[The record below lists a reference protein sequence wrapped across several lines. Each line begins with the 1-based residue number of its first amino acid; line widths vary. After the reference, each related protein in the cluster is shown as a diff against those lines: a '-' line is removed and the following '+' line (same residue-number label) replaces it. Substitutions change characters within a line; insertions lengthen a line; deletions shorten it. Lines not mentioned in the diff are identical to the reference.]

1 MSQIFR
7 KKPNIAHITLISEHK
22 QNMQAQTLLVLEE
35 AEMCH
40 VNKQEQTLLVVMED
54 QRGVAH
60 NTEPHWL
67 LWIIKTSVMQEHNLN
82 WFLQKFKSVMWRTHW
97 LSQFKQA
104 HLSFNDL

>member
-1 MSQIFR
+1 
-7 KKPNIAHITLISEHK
+7 
-22 QNMQAQTLLVLEE
+22 MQAQTLLVLEE

-67 LWIIKTSVMQEHNLN
+67 LWIIKTSLDLAKVQKCYVAQSLAVTVQASTLK
-82 WFLQKFKSVMWRTHW
+82 LQ
-97 LSQFKQA
+97 
-104 HLSFNDL
+104 